1 MAYDSKYLQVLDE
14 IHRQPGSL
22 SLSMVSFPA
31 PESVVNS
38 LPVKSYIKNDAS
50 GTIDDMEQ

>member
-1 MAYDSKYLQVLDE
+1 MWLMISNYIQVLDE
-14 IHRQPGSL
+14 INRQPL

-38 LPVKSYIKNDAS
+38 LPVRSHMKSDAS
-50 GTIDDMEQ
+50 GTLDDIEQ